1 MREQQR
7 LFIKQATLTITLLN
21 DMYHKI
27 NFLKFKKLIPIALI
41 FLVSNQ
47 AHAEGIFKHSPISFQ
62 IKETITG
69 NVKDQEGSAIEGAK
83 ITVVET
89 GETTTTDA
97 SGNFTV
103 SANTGQTLSISYEGY
118 ATQTIRIS
126 GTSVSVNLKSK
137 KEAASIEEV
146 TLVGYGSQ
154 KKSDVTGAISQ
165 LKAANFKEGMNI
177 SVDNLMQGKVAGVR
191 IVQTSGEP
199 GAGVNVSIRGI
210 GSIRS
215 GSTPLFVV
223 DGVPLNNDP
232 VSSSSPD
239 FGLGNTAAK
248 NPLNFL
254 NTSDIESI
262 TVLKDASAAAIYGAR
277 GSNGV
282 VLVTTKR
289 GKKGEP
295 LFTYDTYLGFSS
307 VIKKLD
313 LLTADEYRAAGI
325 DKSYDHGGNTDWQD
339 EIYRNAVSSNH
350 SVSFSKATDTGSY
363 FASLSH
369 MDQDGIVLNSS
380 FKRTTA
386 RINAEESFLDD
397 KRLKVK
403 VNLTASDIR
412 ETGIPNGGTAG
423 SDGQLIIHALMA
435 NPTRSVYD
443 ENGNYTNFNM
453 NAHYNPLYL
462 LSVYQDKTNT
472 FRVLGNTEATLRIL
486 PGLNY
491 KFNLGIDRSLSER
504 NTTMFPNI
512 TDRSPKG
519 IYSQANLD
527 TYNILLEHYLTYDFS
542 LGRHNFNWLA
552 GFSYQKFKAT
562 ATYWGVRNFL
572 AQGAGIPPEINPG
585 YSGDV
590 FVPQPGTD
598 QENELQSYFGRVNY
612 NFDKKYFLTA
622 SLRADGSTRFGDNN
636 KYGYFPS
643 VAVGW
648 TISNENFLKGNSIIN
663 ELKLRASWGQTGNQE
678 VQNKITKQSYLL
690 SQSAG
695 YYLYDNLNLINGVTV
710 VRTPFPDLKWETV
723 EQTNIGL
730 DFSLWKN
737 KVYGSL
743 EYYNKS
749 TKDAILRISS
759 PALSPT
765 PMIWRN
771 SDGTIINKGFEFSI
785 GSEIIKNENFTW
797 NLDVN
802 GATVHNEVKG
812 LPVSEIY
819 SGSVS
824 GPGLSGV
831 TANIYKNGY
840 QAGSFYMYHYLGIDA
855 NGKYIYEDVDG
866 DGTIGQ
872 KDKKIFEG
880 PIPKFTFGIN
890 SYMKYKKFDFS
901 FSFIGQTGGYL
912 VNNTALDLSINNLA
926 SDRNVLKNFY
936 DSGASFTNQPQ
947 LSSLYLE
954 KSDFIRLNNVR
965 LGYTFDINQLK
976 FLKSINLYVSAQNL
990 LTITSYTGYDPLV
1003 DTNKQVDGNQSL
1015 GIDYTTY
1022 PSAKTFILG
1031 ATVKF

>member
-1 MREQQR
+1 
-7 LFIKQATLTITLLN
+7 
-21 DMYHKI
+21 MYHKI
-27 NFLKFKKLIPIALI
+27 NFFKFKKLIPIALV
-41 FLVSNQ
+41 FLVANQ
-47 AHAEGIFKHSPISFQ
+47 AHAEGFMTNYSVSSQ
-62 IKETITG
+62 VNETITG
-69 NVKDQEGSAIEGAK
+69 TITDQDGSAIEGAK

-89 GETTTTDA
+89 GATATTDA
-97 SGNFTV
+97 SGNFSV
-103 SANTGQTLSISYEGY
+103 SAAVGQTLSVSYDGY
-118 ATQTIRIS
+118 AVQTVKIS
-126 GTSVSVNLKSK
+126 STSVSLQLHSK
-137 KEAASIEEV
+137 KEATSIEEV

-154 KKSDVTGAISQ
+154 KKSDLTGAVSQ
-165 LKAANFKEGMNI
+165 LKAENFKEGMNI
-177 SVDNLMQGKVAGVR
+177 SVDNLMQGKIAGVR
-191 IVQTSGEP
+191 IVQSSGEP

-223 DGVPLNNDP
+223 DGVPLNNDA
-232 VSSSSPD
+232 VSAQSPD
-239 FGLGNTAAK
+239 VGLGNTAAK

-289 GKKGEP
+289 GKRGEP
-295 LFTYDTYLGFSS
+295 MFTYDTYLGFSS

-313 LLTADEYRAAGI
+313 LLTADEYRGAGI
-325 DKSYDHGGNTDWQD
+325 NKLYDHGGDTDWQD

-350 SVSFSKATDTGSY
+350 SVSFSKATETGNY
-363 FASLSH
+363 FTSISH

-386 RINAEESFLDD
+386 RLNAEESFFDN

-403 VNLTASDIR
+403 VNLTASDIK

-462 LSVYQDKTNT
+462 LSVYNDKTNT

-504 NTTMFPNI
+504 NTTMFPNL

-527 TYNILLEHYLTYDFS
+527 SYNVLLEHYLTYDFNIQK
-542 LGRHNFNWLA
+542 HNFSALG

-562 ATYWGVRNFL
+562 ATYLGVRNF
-572 AQGAGIPPEINPG
+572 ANQGTGIAPEINPG

-590 FVPQPGTD
+590 FIPQPGTN

-643 VAVGW
+643 LAVGW
-648 TISNENFLKGNSIIN
+648 TISNENFLKDSPIIN
-663 ELKLRASWGQTGNQE
+663 ELKLRVSWGQTGNQE
-678 VQNKITKQSYLL
+678 VPNKITKASYLL
-690 SQSAG
+690 SASSG

-723 EQTNIGL
+723 EQSNIGL

-737 KVYGSL
+737 KLYGSL

-749 TKDAILRISS
+749 TKNAILRIPS
-759 PALSPT
+759 PVLSPT
-765 PMIWRN
+765 TMIWKN
-771 SDGTIINKGFEFSI
+771 SDGTIVNKGIEFSL

-802 GATVHNEVKG
+802 GATVNNKITG
-812 LPVSEIY
+812 LPVSAIY

-831 TANIYKNGY
+831 TANVYKNDY
-840 QAGSFYMYHYLGIDA
+840 QAGAFYMYNYLGIDS
-855 NGKYIYEDVDG
+855 NGKYIYEDVNG
-866 DGTIGQ
+866 DGKIGEP
-872 KDKKIFEG
+872 DKRIFEG

-890 SYMKYKKFDFS
+890 SYMKYKKLDFA

-965 LGYTFDINQLK
+965 LGYTFDMNQLK

-990 LTITSYTGYDPLV
+990 FTITSYTGYDPLV
-1003 DTNKQVDGNQSL
+1003 DTSKQVEGNQSL

>member
-1 MREQQR
+1 
-7 LFIKQATLTITLLN
+7 
-21 DMYHKI
+21 
-27 NFLKFKKLIPIALI
+27 
-41 FLVSNQ
+41 
-47 AHAEGIFKHSPISFQ
+47 
-62 IKETITG
+62 
-69 NVKDQEGSAIEGAK
+69 
-83 ITVVET
+83 
-89 GETTTTDA
+89 
-97 SGNFTV
+97 
-103 SANTGQTLSISYEGY
+103 
-118 ATQTIRIS
+118 
-126 GTSVSVNLKSK
+126 
-137 KEAASIEEV
+137 
-146 TLVGYGSQ
+146 
-154 KKSDVTGAISQ
+154 
-165 LKAANFKEGMNI
+165 
-177 SVDNLMQGKVAGVR
+177 
-191 IVQTSGEP
+191 
-199 GAGVNVSIRGI
+199 
-210 GSIRS
+210 
-215 GSTPLFVV
+215 
-223 DGVPLNNDP
+223 
-232 VSSSSPD
+232 
-239 FGLGNTAAK
+239 
-248 NPLNFL
+248 
-254 NTSDIESI
+254 
-262 TVLKDASAAAIYGAR
+262 
-277 GSNGV
+277 
-282 VLVTTKR
+282 
-289 GKKGEP
+289 
-295 LFTYDTYLGFSS
+295 
-307 VIKKLD
+307 
-313 LLTADEYRAAGI
+313 
-325 DKSYDHGGNTDWQD
+325 
-339 EIYRNAVSSNH
+339 
-350 SVSFSKATDTGSY
+350 
-363 FASLSH
+363 
-369 MDQDGIVLNSS
+369 
-380 FKRTTA
+380 
-386 RINAEESFLDD
+386 
-397 KRLKVK
+397 
-403 VNLTASDIR
+403 
-412 ETGIPNGGTAG
+412 
-423 SDGQLIIHALMA
+423 
-435 NPTRSVYD
+435 
-443 ENGNYTNFNM
+443 NFNM

-472 FRVLGNTEATLRIL
+472 FRVLGNTEATLRII

-527 TYNILLEHYLTYDFS
+527 AYNILLEHYLTYDFS
-542 LGRHNFNWLA
+542 FGRHNFNWLA

-590 FVPQPGTD
+590 FIPQPGTD

-648 TISNENFLKGNSIIN
+648 TISNENFLKGNPVIN

-678 VQNKITKQSYLL
+678 VQNKITKPSYSLAA
-690 SQSAG
+690 SAG
-695 YYLYDNLNLINGVTV
+695 YYLYDNLNLINGVLIN
-710 VRTPFPDLKWETV
+710 RTAYPDLKWETV
-723 EQTNIGL
+723 EQSNIGL
-730 DFSLWKN
+730 DFSLLKN
-737 KVYGSL
+737 KLYGSL

-749 TKDAILRISS
+749 TKDAILRIPS
-759 PALSPT
+759 PVLSPT

-771 SDGTIINKGFEFSI
+771 SDGTIKNKGIEFSI

-802 GATVHNEVKG
+802 GATVNNKITG

-831 TANIYKNGY
+831 TANVYKNGY

-912 VNNTALDLSINNLA
+912 VNNTALDLNINNLA

-1003 DTNKQVDGNQSL
+1003 DTSKQVEGNQSL

>member
-1 MREQQR
+1 
-7 LFIKQATLTITLLN
+7 
-21 DMYHKI
+21 MYHKI
-27 NFLKFKKLIPIALI
+27 NFFKFKKLIPIALI
-41 FLVSNQ
+41 FLVANQ
-47 AHAEGIFKHSPISFQ
+47 AHAEGFSKHSSISFQ
-62 IKETITG
+62 VKEPITG
-69 NVKDQEGSAIEGAK
+69 IVKDQEGSAIEGAK

-89 GETTTTDA
+89 GETATTDA
-97 SGNFTV
+97 SGNFTI
-103 SANTGQTLSISYEGY
+103 SANIGQTLSISYEGY
-118 ATQTIRIS
+118 ATQTLKIS
-126 GTSVSVNLKSK
+126 GSSVSVNLKSK
-137 KEAASIEEV
+137 KGATSIEEV

-232 VSSSSPD
+232 VSASSPD

-403 VNLTASDIR
+403 VNLTASDIK

-472 FRVLGNTEATLRIL
+472 FRVLGNTEATLRII

-527 TYNILLEHYLTYDFS
+527 AYNILLEHYLTYDFS
-542 LGRHNFNWLA
+542 FGRHNFNWLA

-648 TISNENFLKGNSIIN
+648 TISNENFLKGNPVIN

-678 VQNKITKQSYLL
+678 VQNKITKPSYSLAA
-690 SQSAG
+690 SAG
-695 YYLYDNLNLINGVTV
+695 YYLYDNLNLINGVLIN
-710 VRTPFPDLKWETV
+710 RTAYPDLKWETV
-723 EQTNIGL
+723 EQSNIGL
-730 DFSLWKN
+730 DFSLLKN
-737 KVYGSL
+737 KLYGSL

-749 TKDAILRISS
+749 TKDAILRIPS
-759 PALSPT
+759 PVLSPT

-771 SDGTIINKGFEFSI
+771 SDGTIKNKGIEFSI

-802 GATVHNEVKG
+802 GATVNNKITG

-831 TANIYKNGY
+831 TANVYKNGY

-912 VNNTALDLSINNLA
+912 VNNTALDLNINNLA

-1003 DTNKQVDGNQSL
+1003 DTSKQVEGNQSL

>member
-1 MREQQR
+1 
-7 LFIKQATLTITLLN
+7 
-21 DMYHKI
+21 MYHKI
-27 NFLKFKKLIPIALI
+27 NFFKFKKLIPIALI
-41 FLVSNQ
+41 FLVAHQADAKGLTSNYPVFSQ
-47 AHAEGIFKHSPISFQ
+47 VN
-62 IKETITG
+62 ETISGT
-69 NVKDQEGSAIEGAK
+69 VKDQNGSAIEGAK
-83 ITVVET
+83 VTVVET
-89 GETTTTDA
+89 GDTVSTDA
-97 SGNFTV
+97 SGNFSI
-103 SANTGQTLSISYEGY
+103 SASIGQTLSISYDGY
-118 ATQTIRIS
+118 GEQLVKIS
-126 GTSVSVNLKSK
+126 STSVSVKMESK
-137 KEAASIEEV
+137 KGSTSIEEV

-154 KKSDVTGAISQ
+154 KKSDLTGAVSQ
-165 LKAANFKEGMNI
+165 LKAENFKEGMNI
-177 SVDNLMQGKVAGVR
+177 SVDNLMQGKIAGVR
-191 IVQTSGEP
+191 IVQSSGEP

-223 DGVPLNNDP
+223 DGIPLNNDP
-232 VSSSSPD
+232 VSAQSPNV
-239 FGLGNTAAK
+239 GLGNTTAK

-295 LFTYDTYLGFSS
+295 MFTYDTYLGFSS

-313 LLTADEYRAAGI
+313 LMTADEYRAAGI

-350 SVSFSKATDTGSY
+350 SVSFSKATETGNY

-386 RINAEESFLDD
+386 RLNAEESFFDN

-403 VNLTASDIR
+403 LNLTASDIR
-412 ETGIPNGGTAG
+412 ETGIPNGGNAG

-443 ENGNYTNFNM
+443 QNGNYTNFNM

-462 LSVYQDKTNT
+462 LSVYEDKTNT

-491 KFNLGIDRSLSER
+491 KFNLGVDRSLSER

-527 TYNILLEHYLTYDFS
+527 SYNILLEHYLTYDFS
-542 LGRHNFNWLA
+542 LNRHNFSILG

-562 ATYWGVRNFL
+562 ATYLGVRNFVN
-572 AQGAGIPPEINPG
+572 QGAGISPEINPG

-590 FVPQPGTD
+590 FIPQPGTS

-643 VAVGW
+643 VAAGW
-648 TISNENFLKGNSIIN
+648 TISKENFLKDVSFIN
-663 ELKLRASWGQTGNQE
+663 ELKLRGSWGETGNQE
-678 VQNKITKQSYLL
+678 VLNKITKASYLL

-695 YYLYDNLNLINGVTV
+695 YYLYDNLNLINGVQV
-710 VRTPFPDLKWETV
+710 VRTPNPNLKWEV
-723 EQTNIGL
+723 VAQTNIGL
-730 DFSLWKN
+730 DFSLFRN
-737 KVYGSL
+737 KLYGSL
-743 EYYNKS
+743 EYYNKTTKNPILFIPS
-749 TKDAILRISS
+749 T
-759 PALSPT
+759 PLSPT
-765 PMIWRN
+765 DFVWLN
-771 SDGTIINKGFEFSI
+771 ADGKIVNKGFEFSL

-797 NLDVN
+797 NLDIN
-802 GATVHNEVKG
+802 GATVNNVVKD
-812 LPVSEIY
+812 LPVSGIN
-819 SGSVS
+819 SGEVS

-831 TANIYKNGY
+831 TANIYRNGY
-840 QAGSFYMYHYLGIDA
+840 EAGSFYMYNYLGIDA
-855 NGKYIYEDVDG
+855 NGKYIYEDLNG
-866 DGTIGQ
+866 DGKI
-872 KDKKIFEG
+872 DPNDRKIFEG
-880 PIPKFTFGIN
+880 AIPNFTFGIN
-890 SYMKYKKFDFS
+890 SYMKYKKFDFA

-912 VNNTALDLSINNLA
+912 VNNTALDLNINNLA
-926 SDRNVLKNFY
+926 SDRNVLKKYY
-936 DSGASFTNQPQ
+936 DSGASFANQPQ

-954 KSDFIRLNNVR
+954 KSDFIRLSNVR
-965 LGYTFDINQLK
+965 LGYTFDMNQLK

-990 LTITSYTGYDPLV
+990 FTITSYSGYDPLV
-1003 DTNKQVDGNQSL
+1003 DTNKQVQGNQSL

-1031 ATVKF
+1031 ATIKF

>member
-1 MREQQR
+1 
-7 LFIKQATLTITLLN
+7 
-21 DMYHKI
+21 MYHKI
-27 NFLKFKKLIPIALI
+27 NFFKFKKLIPIALI
-41 FLVSNQ
+41 FLVANQ
-47 AHAEGIFKHSPISFQ
+47 AHAAGFSKHAPISFQ

-83 ITVVET
+83 ITVLET
-89 GETTTTDA
+89 GETATTDA
-97 SGNFTV
+97 SGNFTI

-118 ATQTIRIS
+118 AAQTVKIS
-126 GTSVSVNLKSK
+126 GTTVSVNLKSK
-137 KEAASIEEV
+137 KEATSIEEV

-232 VSSSSPD
+232 VSASSPD

-363 FASLSH
+363 FASISH

-397 KRLKVK
+397 KRLRVK

-472 FRVLGNTEATLRIL
+472 FRVLGNTEATLRII

-527 TYNILLEHYLTYDFS
+527 AYNILLEHYLTYDFS

-643 VAVGW
+643 VAAGW
-648 TISNENFLKGNSIIN
+648 TISNENFLKGNSVIN

-710 VRTPFPDLKWETV
+710 VRTAFPDLKWETV
-723 EQTNIGL
+723 EQSNIGL

-737 KVYGSL
+737 KLYGSL

-749 TKDAILRISS
+749 TKNAILRIPS

-765 PMIWRN
+765 PYIWRN
-771 SDGTIINKGFEFSI
+771 SDGTIKNKGFEFTI

-802 GATVHNEVKG
+802 GATVNNKVEG

-840 QAGSFYMYHYLGIDA
+840 QAGSFYMYHYVGIDA

-912 VNNTALDLSINNLA
+912 VNNTALDLNINNLA

>member
-1 MREQQR
+1 
-7 LFIKQATLTITLLN
+7 
-21 DMYHKI
+21 MYHKI
-27 NFLKFKKLIPIALI
+27 NFFKFKKLIPVALI
-41 FLVSNQ
+41 FLVAHQADAKGFTSNYPVFSQ
-47 AHAEGIFKHSPISFQ
+47 VN
-62 IKETITG
+62 ETISG
-69 NVKDQEGSAIEGAK
+69 NVTDQNGSAIEGAK
-83 ITVVET
+83 VTVVET
-89 GETTTTDA
+89 GDTVSTDA
-97 SGNFTV
+97 SGNFSI
-103 SANTGQTLSISYEGY
+103 SAGIGQTLSVSYEGY
-118 ATQTIRIS
+118 GEQMVKIS
-126 GTSVSVNLKSK
+126 STSVSIKLESK
-137 KEAASIEEV
+137 KGSTSIEEV

-154 KKSDVTGAISQ
+154 KKSDLTGAVSQ
-165 LKAANFKEGMNI
+165 LKAENFKEGMNI
-177 SVDNLMQGKVAGVR
+177 SVDNLMQGKIAGVR
-191 IVQTSGEP
+191 IVQSSGEP

-223 DGVPLNNDP
+223 DGIPLNNDP
-232 VSSSSPD
+232 VSAQSPNV
-239 FGLGNTAAK
+239 GLGNTTAK

-295 LFTYDTYLGFSS
+295 MFTYDTYLGFSS

-313 LLTADEYRAAGI
+313 LMTADEYRAAGI

-350 SVSFSKATDTGSY
+350 SVSFSKATETGNY

-386 RINAEESFLDD
+386 RLNAEESFFDN

-403 VNLTASDIR
+403 LNLTASDIR
-412 ETGIPNGGTAG
+412 ETGIPNGGNAG

-443 ENGNYTNFNM
+443 QNGNYTNFNM

-462 LSVYQDKTNT
+462 LSVYEDKTNT

-491 KFNLGIDRSLSER
+491 KFNLGVDRSLSER

-527 TYNILLEHYLTYDFS
+527 SYNILLEHYLTYDLS
-542 LGRHNFNWLA
+542 LNRHNFSVLG

-562 ATYWGVRNFL
+562 ATYLGVRNFVN
-572 AQGAGIPPEINPG
+572 QGAGISPEINPG

-590 FVPQPGTD
+590 FIPQPGTS

-643 VAVGW
+643 VAAGW
-648 TISNENFLKGNSIIN
+648 TISKENFLKDVSFIN
-663 ELKLRASWGQTGNQE
+663 ELKLRGSWGETGNQE
-678 VQNKITKQSYLL
+678 VLNKITKASYLL
-690 SQSAG
+690 SQNAG
-695 YYLYDNLNLINGVTV
+695 YYLYDNLNLINGVQV
-710 VRTPFPDLKWETV
+710 VRTPNPNLKWEV
-723 EQTNIGL
+723 VAQTNIGL
-730 DFSLWKN
+730 DFSLFSN
-737 KVYGSL
+737 KLYGSL
-743 EYYNKS
+743 EYYNKTTKNPILFIPS
-749 TKDAILRISS
+749 T
-759 PALSPT
+759 PLSPT
-765 PMIWRN
+765 DFVWLN
-771 SDGTIINKGFEFSI
+771 ADGKIVNKGFEFSL

-797 NLDVN
+797 NLDIN
-802 GATVHNEVKG
+802 GATVNNVVKD
-812 LPVSEIY
+812 LPVSGIN
-819 SGSVS
+819 SGEVS

-831 TANIYKNGY
+831 TANIYRNGY
-840 QAGSFYMYHYLGIDA
+840 EAGSFYMYNYLGIDA
-855 NGKYIYEDVDG
+855 NGKYIYEDLNG
-866 DGTIGQ
+866 DGKI
-872 KDKKIFEG
+872 DPNDRKIFEG
-880 PIPKFTFGIN
+880 AIPNFTFGIN
-890 SYMKYKKFDFS
+890 SYMKYKKFDFA

-912 VNNTALDLSINNLA
+912 VNNTALDLNINNLA
-926 SDRNVLKNFY
+926 SDRNVLKKY
-936 DSGASFTNQPQ
+936 YESGASFANQPQ

-954 KSDFIRLNNVR
+954 KSDFIRLSNVR
-965 LGYTFDINQLK
+965 LGYTFDMNQLK

-990 LTITSYTGYDPLV
+990 FTITSYSGYDPLV
-1003 DTNKQVDGNQSL
+1003 DTNKQVQGNQSL

-1031 ATVKF
+1031 ATIKF

>member
-1 MREQQR
+1 
-7 LFIKQATLTITLLN
+7 
-21 DMYHKI
+21 MYHKI
-27 NFLKFKKLIPIALI
+27 NFFKFKKLIPVALI
-41 FLVSNQ
+41 FLVAHQADAKGFTSNYPVFSQ
-47 AHAEGIFKHSPISFQ
+47 VN
-62 IKETITG
+62 ETISG
-69 NVKDQEGSAIEGAK
+69 NVTDQNGSAIEGAK
-83 ITVVET
+83 VTVVET
-89 GETTTTDA
+89 GETASTDA
-97 SGNFTV
+97 SGNFSV
-103 SANTGQTLSISYEGY
+103 SASIGQTLSVSYDGYGTQLVKISS
-118 ATQTIRIS
+118 TSIS
-126 GTSVSVNLKSK
+126 VKLESK
-137 KEAASIEEV
+137 KESTSIEEV

-154 KKSDVTGAISQ
+154 KKSDLTGAVSQ
-165 LKAANFKEGMNI
+165 LKAENFKEGMNI
-177 SVDNLMQGKVAGVR
+177 SVDNLMQGKIAGVR
-191 IVQTSGEP
+191 IVQSSGEP

-223 DGVPLNNDP
+223 DGIPLNNDP
-232 VSSSSPD
+232 VSAQSPNV
-239 FGLGNTAAK
+239 GLGNTTAK

-295 LFTYDTYLGFSS
+295 MFTYDTYLGFSS

-313 LLTADEYRAAGI
+313 LMTADEYRAAGI

-350 SVSFSKATDTGSY
+350 SVSFSKATETGNY

-386 RINAEESFLDD
+386 RLNAEESFFDN

-403 VNLTASDIR
+403 LNLTASDIR
-412 ETGIPNGGTAG
+412 ETGIPNGGNAG

-443 ENGNYTNFNM
+443 QNGNYTNFNM

-462 LSVYQDKTNT
+462 LSVYEDKTNT

-491 KFNLGIDRSLSER
+491 KFNLGVDRSLSER

-527 TYNILLEHYLTYDFS
+527 SYNILLEHYLTYDLS
-542 LGRHNFNWLA
+542 LNRHNFSVLG

-562 ATYWGVRNFL
+562 ATYLGVRNFVN
-572 AQGAGIPPEINPG
+572 QGAGIAPEINPG

-590 FVPQPGTD
+590 FIPQPGTS

-643 VAVGW
+643 VAAGW
-648 TISNENFLKGNSIIN
+648 TISNENFLKDVSFIN
-663 ELKLRASWGQTGNQE
+663 ELKLRGSWGETGNQE
-678 VQNKITKQSYLL
+678 VLNKITKASYLL

-695 YYLYDNLNLINGVTV
+695 YYLYDNLNLINGVQV
-710 VRTPFPDLKWETV
+710 VRTPNPNLKWEV
-723 EQTNIGL
+723 VAQTNIGL
-730 DFSLWKN
+730 DFSLFRN
-737 KVYGSL
+737 KLYGSL
-743 EYYNKS
+743 EYYNKTTKNPILFIPS
-749 TKDAILRISS
+749 T
-759 PALSPT
+759 PLSPT
-765 PMIWRN
+765 DFVWLN
-771 SDGTIINKGFEFSI
+771 ADGKIVNKGFEFSL

-797 NLDVN
+797 NLDIN
-802 GATVHNEVKG
+802 GATVNNVVKD
-812 LPVSEIY
+812 LPVSGIN
-819 SGSVS
+819 SGEVS

-831 TANIYKNGY
+831 TANIYRNGY
-840 QAGSFYMYHYLGIDA
+840 EAGSFYMYNYLGIDA
-855 NGKYIYEDVDG
+855 NGKYIYEDLNG
-866 DGTIGQ
+866 DGKI
-872 KDKKIFEG
+872 DPNDRKIFEG
-880 PIPKFTFGIN
+880 AIPNFTFGIN
-890 SYMKYKKFDFS
+890 SYMKYKKFDFA

-912 VNNTALDLSINNLA
+912 VNNTALDLNINNLA
-926 SDRNVLKNFY
+926 SDRNVLKKYY

-954 KSDFIRLNNVR
+954 KSDFIRLSNVR
-965 LGYTFDINQLK
+965 LGYTFDMNQLK

-990 LTITSYTGYDPLV
+990 FTITSYSGYDPLV
-1003 DTNKQVDGNQSL
+1003 DTNKQVQGNQSL

-1031 ATVKF
+1031 ATIKF

>member
-1 MREQQR
+1 
-7 LFIKQATLTITLLN
+7 
-21 DMYHKI
+21 MYHKI
-27 NFLKFKKLIPIALI
+27 NFFKFKKLIPIALI
-41 FLVSNQ
+41 FLVAHQ
-47 AHAEGIFKHSPISFQ
+47 ADAKGFTSDYPVFSQ
-62 IKETITG
+62 VNETISG
-69 NVKDQEGSAIEGAK
+69 NVTDQNGSAIEGAK
-83 ITVVET
+83 VTVVET
-89 GETTTTDA
+89 GDTVSTDS
-97 SGNFTV
+97 SGNFSI
-103 SANTGQTLSISYEGY
+103 SANIGQTLSISYEGY
-118 ATQTIRIS
+118 GEQMVKIS
-126 GTSVSVNLKSK
+126 STSVSIKLESK
-137 KEAASIEEV
+137 KGSTSIEEV

-154 KKSDVTGAISQ
+154 KKSDLTGAVSQ
-165 LKAANFKEGMNI
+165 LKAENFKEGMNI
-177 SVDNLMQGKVAGVR
+177 SVDNLMQGKIAGVR
-191 IVQTSGEP
+191 IVQSSGEP

-223 DGVPLNNDP
+223 DGIPLNNDP
-232 VSSSSPD
+232 VSAQSPNV
-239 FGLGNTAAK
+239 GLGNTTAK

-295 LFTYDTYLGFSS
+295 MFTYDTYLGFSS

-313 LLTADEYRAAGI
+313 LMTADEYRAAGI
-325 DKSYDHGGNTDWQD
+325 DKSYDYGGNTDWQD

-350 SVSFSKATDTGSY
+350 SVSFSKATETGNY

-386 RINAEESFLDD
+386 RLNAEESFFDN

-403 VNLTASDIR
+403 LNLTASDIR
-412 ETGIPNGGTAG
+412 ETGIPNGGNAG

-443 ENGNYTNFNM
+443 QNGNYTNFNM

-462 LSVYQDKTNT
+462 LSVYEDKTNT

-491 KFNLGIDRSLSER
+491 KFNLGVDRSLSER

-527 TYNILLEHYLTYDFS
+527 SYNILLEHYLTYDLS
-542 LGRHNFNWLA
+542 LNRHNFSVLG

-562 ATYWGVRNFL
+562 ATYLGVRNFVN
-572 AQGAGIPPEINPG
+572 QGAGISPEINPG

-590 FVPQPGTD
+590 FIPQPGTS

-643 VAVGW
+643 VAAGW
-648 TISNENFLKGNSIIN
+648 TISKENFLKDVSFIN
-663 ELKLRASWGQTGNQE
+663 ELKLRGSWGETGNQE
-678 VQNKITKQSYLL
+678 VLNKITKASYLL

-695 YYLYDNLNLINGVTV
+695 YYLYDNLNLINGVQV
-710 VRTPFPDLKWETV
+710 VRTPNPNLKWEIV
-723 EQTNIGL
+723 AQTNIGL
-730 DFSLWKN
+730 DFSLFRN
-737 KVYGSL
+737 KLYGSL
-743 EYYNKS
+743 EYYNKTTKNPILFIPS
-749 TKDAILRISS
+749 T
-759 PALSPT
+759 PLSPT
-765 PMIWRN
+765 DFVWLN
-771 SDGTIINKGFEFSI
+771 ADGKIVNKGFEFSL

-797 NLDVN
+797 NLDIN
-802 GATVHNEVKG
+802 GATVNNVVKD
-812 LPVSEIY
+812 LPVSGIN
-819 SGSVS
+819 SGEVS

-831 TANIYKNGY
+831 TANIYRNGY
-840 QAGSFYMYHYLGIDA
+840 EAGSFYMYNYLGIDA
-855 NGKYIYEDVDG
+855 NGKYIYEDLNG
-866 DGTIGQ
+866 DGKI
-872 KDKKIFEG
+872 DPNDRKIFEG
-880 PIPKFTFGIN
+880 AIPNFTFGIN
-890 SYMKYKKFDFS
+890 SYMKYKKFDFA

-912 VNNTALDLSINNLA
+912 VNNTALDLNINNLA
-926 SDRNVLKNFY
+926 SDRNVLKKYY
-936 DSGASFTNQPQ
+936 DSGASFANQPQ

-954 KSDFIRLNNVR
+954 KSDFIRLSNVR
-965 LGYTFDINQLK
+965 LGYTFDMNQLK

-990 LTITSYTGYDPLV
+990 FTITNYSGYDPLV
-1003 DTNKQVDGNQSL
+1003 DTNKQVQGNQSL

-1031 ATVKF
+1031 ATIKF

>member
-1 MREQQR
+1 
-7 LFIKQATLTITLLN
+7 
-21 DMYHKI
+21 MYHKI
-27 NFLKFKKLIPIALI
+27 NFFKFKKLIPIALI
-41 FLVSNQ
+41 FLVAHQADAKGFTSNYPVFSQ
-47 AHAEGIFKHSPISFQ
+47 VN
-62 IKETITG
+62 ETISG
-69 NVKDQEGSAIEGAK
+69 NVTDQNGSAIEGAK
-83 ITVVET
+83 VTVVET
-89 GETTTTDA
+89 GDTVSTDS
-97 SGNFTV
+97 SGNFSI
-103 SANTGQTLSISYEGY
+103 SASIGQTLSISYDGY
-118 ATQTIRIS
+118 GEQMVNIS
-126 GTSVSVNLKSK
+126 STSVSIKLESK
-137 KEAASIEEV
+137 KGSTSIEEV

-154 KKSDVTGAISQ
+154 KKSDLTGAVSQ
-165 LKAANFKEGMNI
+165 LKAENFKEGMNI
-177 SVDNLMQGKVAGVR
+177 SVDNLMQGKIAGVR
-191 IVQTSGEP
+191 IVQSSGEP

-223 DGVPLNNDP
+223 DGIPLNNDP
-232 VSSSSPD
+232 VSAQSPNV
-239 FGLGNTAAK
+239 GLGNTTAK

-295 LFTYDTYLGFSS
+295 MFTYDTYLGFSS

-313 LLTADEYRAAGI
+313 LMTADEYRAAGI

-350 SVSFSKATDTGSY
+350 SVSFSKATETGNY

-386 RINAEESFLDD
+386 RLNAEESFFDN

-403 VNLTASDIR
+403 LNLTASDIR
-412 ETGIPNGGTAG
+412 ETGIPNGGNAG

-443 ENGNYTNFNM
+443 QNGNYTNFNM

-462 LSVYQDKTNT
+462 LSVYEDKTNT

-491 KFNLGIDRSLSER
+491 KFNLGVDRSLSER

-527 TYNILLEHYLTYDFS
+527 SYNILLEHYLTYDLS
-542 LGRHNFNWLA
+542 LNRHNFSVLG

-562 ATYWGVRNFL
+562 ATYLGVRNFVN
-572 AQGAGIPPEINPG
+572 QGAGILPEINPG

-590 FVPQPGTD
+590 FIPQPGTS

-643 VAVGW
+643 VAAGW
-648 TISNENFLKGNSIIN
+648 TISKENFLKDVSFIN
-663 ELKLRASWGQTGNQE
+663 ELKLRGSWGETGNQE
-678 VQNKITKQSYLL
+678 VLNKITKASYLL

-695 YYLYDNLNLINGVTV
+695 YYLYDNLNLINGVQV
-710 VRTPFPDLKWETV
+710 VRTPNPNLKWEIV
-723 EQTNIGL
+723 AQTNIGL
-730 DFSLWKN
+730 DFSLFRN
-737 KVYGSL
+737 KLYGSL
-743 EYYNKS
+743 EYYNKTTKNPILFIPS
-749 TKDAILRISS
+749 T
-759 PALSPT
+759 PLSPT
-765 PMIWRN
+765 DFVWLN
-771 SDGTIINKGFEFSI
+771 ADGKIVNKGFEFSL

-797 NLDVN
+797 NLDIN
-802 GATVHNEVKG
+802 GATVNNVVKD
-812 LPVSEIY
+812 LPVSGIN
-819 SGSVS
+819 SGEVS

-831 TANIYKNGY
+831 TANIYRNGY
-840 QAGSFYMYHYLGIDA
+840 EAGSFYMYNYLGIDA
-855 NGKYIYEDVDG
+855 NGKYIYEDLNG
-866 DGTIGQ
+866 DGKI
-872 KDKKIFEG
+872 DPNDRKIFEG
-880 PIPKFTFGIN
+880 AIPNFTFGIN
-890 SYMKYKKFDFS
+890 SYMKYKKFDFA

-912 VNNTALDLSINNLA
+912 VNNTALDLNINNLA
-926 SDRNVLKNFY
+926 SDRNVLKKYY
-936 DSGASFTNQPQ
+936 DSGASFANQPQ

-954 KSDFIRLNNVR
+954 KSDFIRLSNVR
-965 LGYTFDINQLK
+965 LGYTFDMNQLK

-990 LTITSYTGYDPLV
+990 FTITNYSGYDPLV
-1003 DTNKQVDGNQSL
+1003 DTNKQVQGNQSL

-1031 ATVKF
+1031 ATIKF

>member
-1 MREQQR
+1 
-7 LFIKQATLTITLLN
+7 
-21 DMYHKI
+21 MYHKI
-27 NFLKFKKLIPIALI
+27 NFFKFKKLIPVALI
-41 FLVSNQ
+41 FLVAHQADAKGFTSNYPVFSQ
-47 AHAEGIFKHSPISFQ
+47 VN
-62 IKETITG
+62 ETISG
-69 NVKDQEGSAIEGAK
+69 NVTDQNGSAIEGAK
-83 ITVVET
+83 VTVVET
-89 GETTTTDA
+89 GDTVSTDS
-97 SGNFTV
+97 SGNFSI
-103 SANTGQTLSISYEGY
+103 SANIGQTLSISYDGY
-118 ATQTIRIS
+118 GEQMVKIS
-126 GTSVSVNLKSK
+126 STSVSVKLESK
-137 KEAASIEEV
+137 KSSTSIEEV

-154 KKSDVTGAISQ
+154 KKSDLTGAVSQ
-165 LKAANFKEGMNI
+165 LKAENFKEGMNI
-177 SVDNLMQGKVAGVR
+177 SVDNLMQGKIAGVR
-191 IVQTSGEP
+191 IVQSSGEP

-223 DGVPLNNDP
+223 DGIPLNNDP
-232 VSSSSPD
+232 VSAQSPNV
-239 FGLGNTAAK
+239 GLGNTTAK

-295 LFTYDTYLGFSS
+295 MFTYDTYLGFSS

-313 LLTADEYRAAGI
+313 LMTADEYRSAGI

-350 SVSFSKATDTGSY
+350 SVSFSKATETGNY

-386 RINAEESFLDD
+386 RLNAEESFFDN

-403 VNLTASDIR
+403 LNLTASDIR
-412 ETGIPNGGTAG
+412 ETGIPNGGNAG

-443 ENGNYTNFNM
+443 QNGNYTNFNM

-462 LSVYQDKTNT
+462 LSVYEDKTNT

-491 KFNLGIDRSLSER
+491 KFNLGVDRSLSER

-527 TYNILLEHYLTYDFS
+527 SYNILLEHYLTYDLS
-542 LGRHNFNWLA
+542 LNKHNFSILG

-562 ATYWGVRNFL
+562 ATYLGVRNFVN
-572 AQGAGIPPEINPG
+572 QGAGISPEINPG

-590 FVPQPGTD
+590 FIPQPGTS

-643 VAVGW
+643 VAAGW
-648 TISNENFLKGNSIIN
+648 TISKENFLKDVSFIN
-663 ELKLRASWGQTGNQE
+663 ELKLRGSWGETGNQE
-678 VQNKITKQSYLL
+678 VINKITKASYLL

-695 YYLYDNLNLINGVTV
+695 YYLYDNLNLINGVQV
-710 VRTPFPDLKWETV
+710 VRTPNPNLKWEV
-723 EQTNIGL
+723 VAQTNIGL
-730 DFSLWKN
+730 DFSLFRN
-737 KVYGSL
+737 KLYGSL
-743 EYYNKS
+743 EYYNKTTKNPILFIPS
-749 TKDAILRISS
+749 T
-759 PALSPT
+759 PLSPT
-765 PMIWRN
+765 DFVWLN
-771 SDGTIINKGFEFSI
+771 ADGKIVNKGFEFSF

-797 NLDVN
+797 NFDIN
-802 GATVHNEVKG
+802 GATVNNVVKD
-812 LPVSEIY
+812 LPVSGIN
-819 SGSVS
+819 SGEVS

-840 QAGSFYMYHYLGIDA
+840 EAGSFYMYNYLGIDA
-855 NGKYIYEDVDG
+855 NGKYIYEDLNG
-866 DGTIGQ
+866 DGKI
-872 KDKKIFEG
+872 DPNDRKIFEG
-880 PIPKFTFGIN
+880 AIPNFTFGIN
-890 SYMKYKKFDFS
+890 SYMKYKKFDFA
-901 FSFIGQTGGYL
+901 FSFIGQTGGNL
-912 VNNTALDLSINNLA
+912 VNNTALDLNINNLA
-926 SDRNVLKNFY
+926 SDRNVLKKYY
-936 DSGASFTNQPQ
+936 DSGASFANQPQ

-954 KSDFIRLNNVR
+954 KSDFIRLSNVR
-965 LGYTFDINQLK
+965 LGYTFDMNQLK

-990 LTITSYTGYDPLV
+990 FTITSYSGYDPLV
-1003 DTNKQVDGNQSL
+1003 DTNKQVQGNQSL

-1031 ATVKF
+1031 ATIKF

>member
-1 MREQQR
+1 
-7 LFIKQATLTITLLN
+7 
-21 DMYHKI
+21 MYHKI
-27 NFLKFKKLIPIALI
+27 NFFKFKKLIPVALI
-41 FLVSNQ
+41 FLVAHQADAKGFTSNYPVFSQ
-47 AHAEGIFKHSPISFQ
+47 VN
-62 IKETITG
+62 ETISG
-69 NVKDQEGSAIEGAK
+69 NVTDQNGSAIEGAK
-83 ITVVET
+83 VTVVET
-89 GETTTTDA
+89 GETISTDA
-97 SGNFTV
+97 SGNFSV
-103 SANTGQTLSISYEGY
+103 SASIGQTLSVSYDGYGTQLVKISS
-118 ATQTIRIS
+118 TSIS
-126 GTSVSVNLKSK
+126 VKLESQ
-137 KEAASIEEV
+137 KESTSIEEV

-154 KKSDVTGAISQ
+154 KKSDLTGAVSQ
-165 LKAANFKEGMNI
+165 LKAENFKEGMNI
-177 SVDNLMQGKVAGVR
+177 SVDNLMQGKIAGVR
-191 IVQTSGEP
+191 IVQSSGEP

-223 DGVPLNNDP
+223 DGIPLNNDP
-232 VSSSSPD
+232 VSAQSPNV
-239 FGLGNTAAK
+239 GLGNTTAK

-295 LFTYDTYLGFSS
+295 MFTYDTYLGFSS

-313 LLTADEYRAAGI
+313 LMTADEYRAAGI

-350 SVSFSKATDTGSY
+350 SVSFSKATETGNY

-386 RINAEESFLDD
+386 RLNAEESFFDN

-403 VNLTASDIR
+403 LNLTASDIR
-412 ETGIPNGGTAG
+412 ETGIPNGGNAG

-443 ENGNYTNFNM
+443 QNGNYTNFNM

-462 LSVYQDKTNT
+462 LSVYEDKTNT

-491 KFNLGIDRSLSER
+491 KFNLGVDRSLSER

-527 TYNILLEHYLTYDFS
+527 SYNILLEHYLTYDLS
-542 LGRHNFNWLA
+542 LNRHNFSVLG

-562 ATYWGVRNFL
+562 ATYLGVRNFVN
-572 AQGAGIPPEINPG
+572 QGAGIAPEINPG

-590 FVPQPGTD
+590 FIPQPGTS

-643 VAVGW
+643 VAAGW
-648 TISNENFLKGNSIIN
+648 TISNENFLKDVSFIN
-663 ELKLRASWGQTGNQE
+663 ELKLRGSWGETGNQE
-678 VQNKITKQSYLL
+678 VLNKITKASYLL

-695 YYLYDNLNLINGVTV
+695 YYLYDNLNLINGVQV
-710 VRTPFPDLKWETV
+710 VRTPNPNLKWEV
-723 EQTNIGL
+723 VAQTNIGL
-730 DFSLWKN
+730 DFSLFRN
-737 KVYGSL
+737 KLYGSL
-743 EYYNKS
+743 EYYNKTTKNPILFIPS
-749 TKDAILRISS
+749 T
-759 PALSPT
+759 PLSPT
-765 PMIWRN
+765 DFVWLN
-771 SDGTIINKGFEFSI
+771 ADGKIVNKGFEFSL

-797 NLDVN
+797 NLDIN
-802 GATVHNEVKG
+802 GATVNNVVKD
-812 LPVSEIY
+812 LPVSGIN
-819 SGSVS
+819 SGEVS

-831 TANIYKNGY
+831 TANIYRNGY
-840 QAGSFYMYHYLGIDA
+840 EAGSFYMYNYLGIDA
-855 NGKYIYEDVDG
+855 NGKYIYEDLNG
-866 DGTIGQ
+866 DGKI
-872 KDKKIFEG
+872 DPNDRKIFEG
-880 PIPKFTFGIN
+880 AIPNFTFGIN
-890 SYMKYKKFDFS
+890 SYMKYKKFDFA

-912 VNNTALDLSINNLA
+912 VNNTALDLNINNLA
-926 SDRNVLKNFY
+926 SDRNVLKKYY

-954 KSDFIRLNNVR
+954 KSDFIRLSNVR
-965 LGYTFDINQLK
+965 LGYTFDMNQLK

-990 LTITSYTGYDPLV
+990 FTITSYSGYDPLV
-1003 DTNKQVDGNQSL
+1003 DTNKQVQGNQSL

-1031 ATVKF
+1031 ATIKF

>member
-1 MREQQR
+1 
-7 LFIKQATLTITLLN
+7 
-21 DMYHKI
+21 MYHKI
-27 NFLKFKKLIPIALI
+27 NFFKFKKLIPIALI
-41 FLVSNQ
+41 FLVANQ
-47 AHAEGIFKHSPISFQ
+47 VNAEGLTMSHPVFSQ
-62 IKETITG
+62 VNETITG
-69 NVKDQEGSAIEGAK
+69 VVQDQEGKPVEGAK

-89 GETTTTDA
+89 GETATSDA
-97 SGNFTV
+97 AGNFSI
-103 SANTGQTLSISYEGY
+103 SANIGQTLSVSYDGY
-118 ATQTIRIS
+118 TEQMVKIS
-126 GTSVSVNLKSK
+126 GTSVSVSLTSK
-137 KEAASIEEV
+137 KETTSIEEV

-154 KKSDVTGAISQ
+154 KKSDLTGAVSQ
-165 LKAANFKEGMNI
+165 LKTENFKEGMNI
-177 SVDNLMQGKVAGVR
+177 SVDNLMQGKIAGVR
-191 IVQTSGEP
+191 IVQSSGEP

-223 DGVPLNNDP
+223 DGVPLSNDA
-232 VSSSSPD
+232 VSATGPNI
-239 FGLGNTAAK
+239 GLGNAQAK

-289 GKKGEP
+289 GKRGEP
-295 LFTYDTYLGFSS
+295 MFMYDTYLGFSS

-325 DKSYDHGGNTDWQD
+325 DKSYNHGGNTDWQD

-350 SVSFSKATDTGSY
+350 SVSFSKSTETGNY
-363 FASLSH
+363 FASIAH
-369 MDQDGIVLNSS
+369 MDQDGIVLNSN
-380 FKRTTA
+380 FRRTTA
-386 RINAEESFLDD
+386 RLNAEESFFDN
-397 KRLKVK
+397 KRLKIK
-403 VNLTASDIR
+403 LNLTASDIK
-412 ETGIPNGGTAG
+412 ETGIPNGANAG
-423 SDGQLIIHALMA
+423 SDGQVIIHALMA

-443 ENGNYTNFNM
+443 ENGMYTNFNM

-462 LSVYQDKTNT
+462 LSVYNDKTNT

-491 KFNLGIDRSLSER
+491 KFNLGIDKTMSER
-504 NTTMFPNI
+504 NTTMYPNI
-512 TDRSPKG
+512 TDRTPKG
-519 IYSQANLD
+519 AYTQANLESL
-527 TYNILLEHYLTYDFS
+527 NVLLEHYLTYDFNVNKH
-542 LGRHNFNWLA
+542 GFNLLA
-552 GFSYQKFKAT
+552 GFSYQKFKFSG
-562 ATYWGVRNFL
+562 TYFGVRNFVG
-572 AQGAGIPPEINPG
+572 QGTGVPPEINPG
-585 YSGDV
+585 YSGEA
-590 FVPQPGTD
+590 FIPGAGYA

-612 NFDKKYFLTA
+612 NFDKKYLLTA
-622 SLRADGSTRFGDNN
+622 SLRADGSTRFGLNN

-648 TISNENFLKGNSIIN
+648 TISNENFLKDSNIIN
-663 ELKLRASWGQTGNQE
+663 ELKLRGSWGQTGNQE
-678 VQNKITKQSYLL
+678 VPNKITQASYSL
-690 SQSAG
+690 SQGSG

-710 VRTPFPDLKWETV
+710 NRTANPDLKWEVV
-723 EQTNIGL
+723 EQTNIGA

-737 KVYGSL
+737 KLYGSL
-743 EYYNKS
+743 EYYNKT
-749 TKDAILRISS
+749 TKDPILNIPSG
-759 PALSPT
+759 ALSPT
-765 PMIWRN
+765 STIWKN
-771 SDGTIINKGFEFSI
+771 VDAQIVNKGFEFSL

-802 GATVHNEVKG
+802 GATVNNVVKD

-819 SGSVS
+819 SGEVS

-831 TANIYKNGY
+831 TANIYRNGY
-840 QAGSFYMYHYLGIDA
+840 EAGSFFMLNYLGIDA

-866 DGTIGQ
+866 DGKIGP
-872 KDKKIFEG
+872 KDRKIFEG
-880 PIPKFTFGIN
+880 AIPNFTFGIN
-890 SYMKYKKFDFS
+890 SYMKYKKFDFA

-912 VNNTALDLSINNLA
+912 VNNTALDLNINNLA

-936 DSGASFTNQPQ
+936 ESGASFTNQPQ
-947 LSSLYLE
+947 LSTLYLE

-976 FLKSINLYVSAQNL
+976 FLRSINLYVSAQNL
-990 LTITSYTGYDPLV
+990 FTITSYSGYDPLV
-1003 DTNKQVDGNQSL
+1003 DTNKQVGGNQSL

>member
-1 MREQQR
+1 
-7 LFIKQATLTITLLN
+7 
-21 DMYHKI
+21 MYHKI
-27 NFLKFKKLIPIALI
+27 NFFKFKKLIPIALI
-41 FLVSNQ
+41 FLVANQ
-47 AHAEGIFKHSPISFQ
+47 AHAEDLSANYSVSFKVN
-62 IKETITG
+62 ETITG
-69 NVKDQEGSAIEGAK
+69 NVTDQDGSAIEGAK

-89 GETTTTDA
+89 GETATTDS
-97 SGNFTV
+97 SGNFTI
-103 SANTGQTLSISYEGY
+103 SANMGQTLSVSYDGY
-118 ATQTIRIS
+118 AAQTIKIS
-126 GTSVSVNLKSK
+126 ATSVSVNLKSK
-137 KEAASIEEV
+137 KDATSIEEV

-154 KKSDVTGAISQ
+154 KKSDLTGAISQ
-165 LKAANFKEGMNI
+165 LKAENFKEGMNI

-223 DGVPLNNDP
+223 DGVPLNNDA
-232 VSSSSPD
+232 VSAGSPD
-239 FGLGNTAAK
+239 VGLGSTSPK

-289 GKKGEP
+289 GKRGEP
-295 LFTYDTYLGFSS
+295 MFTYDTYLGFSS

-339 EIYRNAVSSNH
+339 EIYRNAVSSSH

-386 RINAEESFLDD
+386 RINAEESFLDN
-397 KRLKVK
+397 KRLRIK

-519 IYSQANLD
+519 LYSQANLD
-527 TYNILLEHYLTYDFS
+527 SYNILLEHYLTYD
-542 LGRHNFNWLA
+542 LNLNRHNFSLLG

-562 ATYWGVRNFL
+562 ATYLGVKNFSN
-572 AQGAGIPPEINPG
+572 QGTGIAPEINPG
-585 YSGDV
+585 YSGDL
-590 FVPQPGTD
+590 FIPQPGTD

-636 KYGYFPS
+636 KYAYFPS
-643 VAVGW
+643 AAVGW
-648 TISNENFLKGNSIIN
+648 TISRENFLKDNKIIN

-678 VQNKITKQSYLL
+678 VPNKITKASYIL
-690 SQSAG
+690 SPSSG
-695 YYLYDNLNLINGVTV
+695 YYLYDNLNLINGVNII
-710 VRTPFPDLKWETV
+710 RTPFPDLKWETV

-737 KVYGSL
+737 KLYGSL

-749 TKDAILRISS
+749 TKDAILFIPS

-765 PMIWRN
+765 PYIWKN
-771 SDGTIINKGFEFSI
+771 SDGTIVNKGIEFSL
-785 GSEIIKNENFTW
+785 GSEIIRNENFTW

-802 GATVHNEVKG
+802 GATVNNKIKG
-812 LPVSEIY
+812 LPTVIY

-831 TANIYKNGY
+831 TANVYQNGY
-840 QAGSFYMYHYLGIDA
+840 QAGAFYMYNYVGIDA
-855 NGKYIYEDVDG
+855 NGKYIYEDVNG
-866 DGTIGQ
+866 DGKIGEP
-872 KDKKIFEG
+872 DKKIFEG

-890 SYMKYKKFDFS
+890 SYMKYKKFDFA

-912 VNNTALDLSINNLA
+912 VNNTALDLNINNLA

-965 LGYTFDINQLK
+965 LGYTFDMNQLK

-990 LTITSYTGYDPLV
+990 FTITSYTGYDPLV
-1003 DTNKQVDGNQSL
+1003 DTSKQVGGNQSL

>member
-1 MREQQR
+1 
-7 LFIKQATLTITLLN
+7 
-21 DMYHKI
+21 MYHKI
-27 NFLKFKKLIPIALI
+27 NFFKFKKLIPIALI
-41 FLVSNQ
+41 FLVAHQ
-47 AHAEGIFKHSPISFQ
+47 ADAKGFTSDYPVFSQ
-62 IKETITG
+62 VNETISG
-69 NVKDQEGSAIEGAK
+69 NVTDQNGSAIEGAK
-83 ITVVET
+83 VTVVET
-89 GETTTTDA
+89 GDTVSTDS
-97 SGNFTV
+97 SGNF
-103 SANTGQTLSISYEGY
+103 SISGSIGQTLSISYEGY
-118 ATQTIRIS
+118 GEQMVKIS
-126 GTSVSVNLKSK
+126 STSVSIKLESK
-137 KEAASIEEV
+137 KGSTSIEEV

-154 KKSDVTGAISQ
+154 KKSDLTGAVSQ
-165 LKAANFKEGMNI
+165 LKAENFKEGMNI
-177 SVDNLMQGKVAGVR
+177 SVDNLMQGKIAGVR
-191 IVQTSGEP
+191 IVQSSGEP

-223 DGVPLNNDP
+223 DGIPLNNDP
-232 VSSSSPD
+232 VSAQSPNV
-239 FGLGNTAAK
+239 GLGNTTAK

-295 LFTYDTYLGFSS
+295 MFTYDTYLGFSS

-313 LLTADEYRAAGI
+313 LMTADEYRAAGI

-350 SVSFSKATDTGSY
+350 SVSFSKATETGNY

-386 RINAEESFLDD
+386 RLNAEESFFDN

-403 VNLTASDIR
+403 LNLTASDIR
-412 ETGIPNGGTAG
+412 ETGIPNGGNAG

-443 ENGNYTNFNM
+443 QNGNYTNFNM

-462 LSVYQDKTNT
+462 LSVYEDKTNT

-491 KFNLGIDRSLSER
+491 KFNLGVDRSLSER

-527 TYNILLEHYLTYDFS
+527 SYNILLEHYLTYD
-542 LGRHNFNWLA
+542 LTLNRHNFSVLG

-562 ATYWGVRNFL
+562 ATYLGVRNFVN
-572 AQGAGIPPEINPG
+572 QGAGISPEINPG

-590 FVPQPGTD
+590 FIPQPGTS

-643 VAVGW
+643 VAAGW
-648 TISNENFLKGNSIIN
+648 TISKENFLKDVSFIN
-663 ELKLRASWGQTGNQE
+663 ELKLRGSWGETGNQE
-678 VQNKITKQSYLL
+678 VLNKITKASYLL

-695 YYLYDNLNLINGVTV
+695 YYLYDNLNLINGVQV
-710 VRTPFPDLKWETV
+710 VRTPNPNLKWEIV
-723 EQTNIGL
+723 AQTNIGL
-730 DFSLWKN
+730 DFSLFRN
-737 KVYGSL
+737 KLYGSL
-743 EYYNKS
+743 EYYNKTTKNPILFIPS
-749 TKDAILRISS
+749 T
-759 PALSPT
+759 PLSPT
-765 PMIWRN
+765 DFVWLN
-771 SDGTIINKGFEFSI
+771 ADGKIVNKGFEFSL

-797 NLDVN
+797 NLDIN
-802 GATVHNEVKG
+802 GATVNNVVKD
-812 LPVSEIY
+812 LPVSGIN
-819 SGSVS
+819 SGEVS

-831 TANIYKNGY
+831 TANIYRNGY
-840 QAGSFYMYHYLGIDA
+840 EAGSFYMYNYLGIDA
-855 NGKYIYEDVDG
+855 NGKYIYEDLNG
-866 DGTIGQ
+866 DGKI
-872 KDKKIFEG
+872 DPNDRKIFEG
-880 PIPKFTFGIN
+880 AIPNFTFGIN
-890 SYMKYKKFDFS
+890 SYMKYKKFDFA

-912 VNNTALDLSINNLA
+912 VNNTALDLNINNLA
-926 SDRNVLKNFY
+926 SDRNVLKKYY
-936 DSGASFTNQPQ
+936 DSGASFANQPQ

-954 KSDFIRLNNVR
+954 KSDFIRLSNVR
-965 LGYTFDINQLK
+965 LGYTFDMNQLK

-990 LTITSYTGYDPLV
+990 FTITNYSGYDPLV
-1003 DTNKQVDGNQSL
+1003 DTNKQVQGNQSL

-1031 ATVKF
+1031 ATIKF

>member
-1 MREQQR
+1 
-7 LFIKQATLTITLLN
+7 
-21 DMYHKI
+21 MYHKI
-27 NFLKFKKLIPIALI
+27 NFFKFKKLIPIALI
-41 FLVSNQ
+41 FLVAHQADAKGFTSNYPVFSQ
-47 AHAEGIFKHSPISFQ
+47 VN
-62 IKETITG
+62 ETISG
-69 NVKDQEGSAIEGAK
+69 NVTDQNGSAIEGAK
-83 ITVVET
+83 VTVVET
-89 GETTTTDA
+89 GDTVSTDS
-97 SGNFTV
+97 SGNFSI
-103 SANTGQTLSISYEGY
+103 SASIGQTLSISYDGY
-118 ATQTIRIS
+118 GEQMVNIS
-126 GTSVSVNLKSK
+126 STSVSIKLESK
-137 KEAASIEEV
+137 KGSTSIEEV

-154 KKSDVTGAISQ
+154 KKSDLTGAVSQ
-165 LKAANFKEGMNI
+165 LKAENFKEGMNI
-177 SVDNLMQGKVAGVR
+177 SVDNLMQGKIAGVR
-191 IVQTSGEP
+191 IVQSSGEP

-223 DGVPLNNDP
+223 DGIPLNNDP
-232 VSSSSPD
+232 VSAQSPNV
-239 FGLGNTAAK
+239 GLGNTTAK

-295 LFTYDTYLGFSS
+295 MFTYDTYLGFSS

-313 LLTADEYRAAGI
+313 LMTADEYRAAGI

-350 SVSFSKATDTGSY
+350 SVSFSKATETGNY

-386 RINAEESFLDD
+386 RLNAEESFFDN

-403 VNLTASDIR
+403 LNLTASDIR
-412 ETGIPNGGTAG
+412 ETGIPNGGNAG

-443 ENGNYTNFNM
+443 QNGNYTNFNM

-462 LSVYQDKTNT
+462 LSVYEDKTNT

-491 KFNLGIDRSLSER
+491 KFNLGVDRSLSER

-527 TYNILLEHYLTYDFS
+527 SYNILLEHYLTYDLS
-542 LGRHNFNWLA
+542 LNRHNFSVLG

-562 ATYWGVRNFL
+562 ATYLGVRNFVN
-572 AQGAGIPPEINPG
+572 QGAGISPEINPG

-590 FVPQPGTD
+590 FIPQPGTS

-643 VAVGW
+643 VAAGW
-648 TISNENFLKGNSIIN
+648 TISKENFLKDVSFIN
-663 ELKLRASWGQTGNQE
+663 ELKLRGSWGETGNQE
-678 VQNKITKQSYLL
+678 VLNKITKASYLL

-695 YYLYDNLNLINGVTV
+695 YYLYDNLNLINGVQV
-710 VRTPFPDLKWETV
+710 VRTPNPNLKWEIV
-723 EQTNIGL
+723 AQTNIGL
-730 DFSLWKN
+730 DFSLFRN
-737 KVYGSL
+737 KLYGSL
-743 EYYNKS
+743 EYYNKTTKNPILFIPS
-749 TKDAILRISS
+749 T
-759 PALSPT
+759 PLSPT
-765 PMIWRN
+765 DFVWLN
-771 SDGTIINKGFEFSI
+771 ADGKIVNKGFEFSL

-797 NLDVN
+797 NLDIN
-802 GATVHNEVKG
+802 GATVNNVVKD
-812 LPVSEIY
+812 LPVSGIN
-819 SGSVS
+819 SGEVS

-831 TANIYKNGY
+831 TANIYRNGY
-840 QAGSFYMYHYLGIDA
+840 EAGSFYMYNYLGIDA
-855 NGKYIYEDVDG
+855 NGKYIYEDLNG
-866 DGTIGQ
+866 DGKI
-872 KDKKIFEG
+872 DPNDRKIFEG
-880 PIPKFTFGIN
+880 AILNFTFGIN
-890 SYMKYKKFDFS
+890 SYMKYKKFDFA

-912 VNNTALDLSINNLA
+912 VNNTALDLNINNLA
-926 SDRNVLKNFY
+926 SDRNVLKKYY
-936 DSGASFTNQPQ
+936 DSGASFANQPQ

-954 KSDFIRLNNVR
+954 KSDFIRLSNVR
-965 LGYTFDINQLK
+965 LGYTFDMNQLK

-990 LTITSYTGYDPLV
+990 FTITNYSGYDPLV
-1003 DTNKQVDGNQSL
+1003 DTNKQVQGNQSL

-1031 ATVKF
+1031 ATIKF

>member
-1 MREQQR
+1 
-7 LFIKQATLTITLLN
+7 
-21 DMYHKI
+21 MYHKI
-27 NFLKFKKLIPIALI
+27 NFFKFKKLIPIALI
-41 FLVSNQ
+41 FLVAHQADAKGFTSNYPVFSQ
-47 AHAEGIFKHSPISFQ
+47 VN
-62 IKETITG
+62 ETISG
-69 NVKDQEGSAIEGAK
+69 NVTDQNGSSIEGAK
-83 ITVVET
+83 VTVVET
-89 GETTTTDA
+89 GDTVSTDA
-97 SGNFTV
+97 LGNFSI
-103 SANTGQTLSISYEGY
+103 SANIGQTLSISYDGY
-118 ATQTIRIS
+118 GEQMVKIS
-126 GTSVSVNLKSK
+126 STSVSVKLESK
-137 KEAASIEEV
+137 KGSTSIEEV

-154 KKSDVTGAISQ
+154 KKSDLTGAVSQ
-165 LKAANFKEGMNI
+165 LKAENFKEGMNI
-177 SVDNLMQGKVAGVR
+177 SVDNLMQGKIAGVR
-191 IVQTSGEP
+191 IVQSSGEP

-223 DGVPLNNDP
+223 DGIPLNNDP
-232 VSSSSPD
+232 VSAQSPNI
-239 FGLGNTAAK
+239 GLGNTTAK

-295 LFTYDTYLGFSS
+295 MFTYDTYLGFSS

-313 LLTADEYRAAGI
+313 LMTADQYRAAGI

-350 SVSFSKATDTGSY
+350 SVSFSKATETGNY

-386 RINAEESFLDD
+386 RLNAEESFFDN

-403 VNLTASDIR
+403 LNLTASDIR
-412 ETGIPNGGTAG
+412 ETGIPNGGNAG

-443 ENGNYTNFNM
+443 QNGNYTNFNM

-462 LSVYQDKTNT
+462 LSVYEDKTNT

-491 KFNLGIDRSLSER
+491 KFNLGVDRSLSER

-527 TYNILLEHYLTYDFS
+527 SYNILLEHYLTYDLS
-542 LGRHNFNWLA
+542 LKRHNFSVLG

-562 ATYWGVRNFL
+562 ATYLGVRNFVN
-572 AQGAGIPPEINPG
+572 QGAGISPEINPG

-590 FVPQPGTD
+590 FIPQPGTS

-643 VAVGW
+643 VAAGW
-648 TISNENFLKGNSIIN
+648 TISKENFLKDVSFIN
-663 ELKLRASWGQTGNQE
+663 ELKLRGSWGETGNQE
-678 VQNKITKQSYLL
+678 VLNKITKASYLL

-695 YYLYDNLNLINGVTV
+695 YYLYDNLNLINGVQV
-710 VRTPFPDLKWETV
+710 VRTPNPNLKWEIV
-723 EQTNIGL
+723 AQTNVGL
-730 DFSLWKN
+730 DFSLFSN
-737 KVYGSL
+737 KLYGSL
-743 EYYNKS
+743 EYYNKTTKNPILFIPS
-749 TKDAILRISS
+749 T
-759 PALSPT
+759 PLSPT
-765 PMIWRN
+765 DFVWLN
-771 SDGTIINKGFEFSI
+771 ADGKIVNKGFEFSL

-797 NLDVN
+797 NLDIN
-802 GATVHNEVKG
+802 GATVNNVVKD
-812 LPVSEIY
+812 LPVSGIN
-819 SGSVS
+819 SGEVS

-831 TANIYKNGY
+831 TANIYRNGY
-840 QAGSFYMYHYLGIDA
+840 EAGSFYMYNYLGIDA
-855 NGKYIYEDVDG
+855 NGKYIYEDLNG
-866 DGTIGQ
+866 DGKI
-872 KDKKIFEG
+872 DPNDRKIFEG
-880 PIPKFTFGIN
+880 AIPNFTFGIN
-890 SYMKYKKFDFS
+890 SYMKYKKLDFA

-912 VNNTALDLSINNLA
+912 VNNTALDLNINNLA
-926 SDRNVLKNFY
+926 SDRNVLKKYY
-936 DSGASFTNQPQ
+936 DSGASFANQPQ

-954 KSDFIRLNNVR
+954 KSDFIRLSNVR
-965 LGYTFDINQLK
+965 LGYTFDMNQLK

-990 LTITSYTGYDPLV
+990 LTITSYSGYDPLV
-1003 DTNKQVDGNQSL
+1003 DTNKQVQGNQSL

-1031 ATVKF
+1031 ATIKF